1 MAQVLAQLESVHMH
15 YGAVRAL
22 SGLDAALH
30 AGEVLAVLGRNGA
43 GKSTAIALWLG
54 LARAQSGGV
63 QLFGKAP
70 GALAQRRRIGVMLQS
85 ASLPE
90 ASTVEE
96 LLQVTRACYPQPLA
110 LDEYMRLAGLEGLAQ
125 RRYQQLSGG
134 QQRRVQFALALCGDP
149 EVLFLDEPT
158 TGLDIDA
165 RSRLWSAIG
174 QLRQRGKAIVLTTHY
189 LEEAEALA
197 DRVLVLEAGR
207 VLAEGTV
214 DAIRSQVALQKIRCR
229 SGLDSAD
236 VAAWPE
242 VVDARRDE
250 TGQLLVSTTDALKVL
265 PRLMA
270 ADSTLAALEVTR
282 PSLADAFLA
291 LTQEPQA

>member
-1 MAQVLAQLESVHMH
+1 MAQVLAQLENVHKN

-22 SGLDAALH
+22 NGLDMALH

-54 LARAQSGGV
+54 LERAQSGVV

-70 GALAQRRRIGVMLQS
+70 GAMAQRRRIGVMLQS

-90 ASTVEE
+90 ASTVQE
-96 LLQVTRACYPQPLA
+96 LLQVARACYPQPMA
-110 LDEYMRLAGLEGLAQ
+110 LDACMRLAGVEGLAA
-125 RRYQQLSGG
+125 RRYKQLSGG
-134 QQRRVQFALALCGDP
+134 QQRRVQFALAVCGEP

-165 RSRLWSAIG
+165 RSRLWAAIG
-174 QLRQRGKAIVLTTHY
+174 ELRQRGTAIVLTTHY
-189 LEEAEALA
+189 LEEAETLA
-197 DRVLVLEAGR
+197 DRVLVVDAGR

-214 DAIRSQVALQKIRCR
+214 DEIRRQVALQKIRCHSR
-229 SGLDSAD
+229 LDMAA
-236 VAAWPE
+236 VTAWPE

-250 TGQLLVSTTDALKVL
+250 AGQLLITTADALKVL
-265 PRLMA
+265 PQLMA
-270 ADSTLAALEVTR
+270 ADSMLAALEVTR
-282 PSLADAFLA
+282 PSLSDAFLA
-291 LTQEPQA
+291 LTQEPQE

>member
-1 MAQVLAQLESVHMH
+1 MAQVLAQLESVHRH

-22 SGLDAALH
+22 RGLDAALH
-30 AGEVLAVLGRNGA
+30 SGEVLAVLGRNGA

-54 LARAQSGGV
+54 LARAQSGWV

-96 LLQVTRACYPQPLA
+96 LLQVTCACYPQPMA
-110 LDEYMRLAGLEGLAQ
+110 LDACMRLAGLEGLAG

-165 RSRLWSAIG
+165 RSRLWATIG

-189 LEEAEALA
+189 LEEAETLA
-197 DRVLVLEAGR
+197 DRVLVLEAGQ

-242 VVDARRDE
+242 VVDACRDE
-250 TGQLLVSTTDALKVL
+250 AGQLLITTTDALRLL

-291 LTQEPQA
+291 LTQEPQE

>member
-22 SGLDAALH
+22 SGLDTALH

-63 QLFGKAP
+63 RLFGKAP
-70 GALAQRRRIGVMLQS
+70 GALLQRRRIGVMLQS

-96 LLQVTRACYPQPLA
+96 LLQVTRACYPQPMA
-110 LDEYMRLAGLEGLAQ
+110 LEVCMRLAGLEGLAE
-125 RRYQQLSGG
+125 RRYKQLSGG
-134 QQRRVQFALALCGDP
+134 QQRRVQFALAVCGEP

-165 RSRLWSAIG
+165 RSRLWAAIG
-174 QLRQRGKAIVLTTHY
+174 ELRQRGTAIVLTTHY
-189 LEEAEALA
+189 LEEAETLA

-214 DAIRSQVALQKIRCR
+214 DEIRRQVALQKIRCHSR
-229 SGLDSAD
+229 LDMAA

-250 TGQLLVSTTDALKVL
+250 AGQLLITTADALKVL
-265 PRLMA
+265 PQLMA

-282 PSLADAFLA
+282 PSLSDAFLA
-291 LTQEPQA
+291 LTQEPQE

>member
-63 QLFGKAP
+63 RLFGKAP
-70 GALAQRRRIGVMLQS
+70 GALLQRRRIGVMLQS

-96 LLQVTRACYPQPLA
+96 LLQVTRACYPQPMA
-110 LDEYMRLAGLEGLAQ
+110 LEVCMRLAGLEGLAG

-134 QQRRVQFALALCGDP
+134 QQRRVQFALAVCGDQ

-207 VLAEGTV
+207 VLVEGTV
-214 DAIRSQVALQKIRCR
+214 DAIRSQVTLQKICCR

-242 VVDARRDE
+242 VLDARRDE
-250 TGQLLVSTTDALKVL
+250 AGQLLITTADALRVL

-291 LTQEPQA
+291 LTQEPQE